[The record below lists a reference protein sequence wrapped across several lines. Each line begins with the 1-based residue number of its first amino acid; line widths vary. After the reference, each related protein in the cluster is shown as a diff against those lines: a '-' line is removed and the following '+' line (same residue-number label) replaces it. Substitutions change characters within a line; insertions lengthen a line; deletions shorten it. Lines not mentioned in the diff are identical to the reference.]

1 MSHYTEDQLSE
12 YAMRGEST
20 TDAQSIEQ
28 HLASCSECRKA
39 LELVAI
45 FDDALRDPLSWQIA
59 DSMAVRREAPPE
71 LLAQAR
77 AIAAEDRYAREVLL
91 PIVESPIRFNQAR
104 VGDDP
109 RFRTLAVIRLLCSI
123 ANKTHEQQPQYGLQ
137 LADAALRICAKL
149 PEPAKSK
156 SAWFLGTAWKE
167 RANALRYLGRF
178 RDAEAALDDAEK
190 AFASDERPE
199 PFDLAIVSYV
209 RATVYWELERF
220 EDAVNA
226 ARFAAETFCL
236 YGDTTRYLSALMAEG
251 AGYYSADR
259 DTEAAALFERVATM
273 ARSGGETGILT
284 RALTNAG
291 NCYARL
297 RAYDTANSYYIDA
310 LAVLDEREVPTECAR
325 LSWAMASLQVDRG
338 AFEEGLAGLDR
349 CRLRLNQLGM
359 ANDAAL
365 ATLDLVAALL
375 AVSRPDRVPALCR
388 EISVTFS
395 SEGMMRSAKKALAYL
410 SEAVASGQATP
421 EKVRHVRGF
430 LERLATH
437 PQEEFQQIQ

>member
-12 YAMRGEST
+12 YVLRREST
-20 TDAQSIEQ
+20 NDPQSIEQ
-28 HLASCSECRKA
+28 HLAHCAECRKA
-39 LELVAI
+39 LDLVAT
-45 FDDALRDPLSWQIA
+45 FDDALRDPLAWQIA

-91 PIVESPIRFNQAR
+91 PIVESPIRFSAAR

-109 RFRTLAVIRLLCSI
+109 RFRTLAVIRLLCTV
-123 ANKTHEQQPQYGLQ
+123 ANRTHEQQPQFGLQ
-137 LADAALRICAKL
+137 LADAALEIWSKL
-149 PEPAKSK
+149 PEPARST
-156 SAWFLGTAWKE
+156 SFWFIGTALKE

-178 RDAEAALDDAEK
+178 REAEAALDDAEH
-190 AFASDERPE
+190 AFSSDERPE

-220 EDAVNA
+220 EEAVSA
-226 ARFAAETFCL
+226 ARFAAETFYV

-251 AGYYSADR
+251 AGYYSSNRESD
-259 DTEAAALFERVATM
+259 AAVLFERVVTL
-273 ARSGGETGILT
+273 ARSGGEVGILA
-284 RALTNAG
+284 RALGNAG
-291 NCYARL
+291 NCYSRL
-297 RAYDTANSYYIDA
+297 RAYDTASGYYIDA
-310 LAVLDEREVPTECAR
+310 MAVLDELGLPTESVR
-325 LSWAMASLQVDRG
+325 LSWKMATLQVARG
-338 AFEEGLAGLDR
+338 AFEEGIAALDQ
-349 CRLRLNQLGM
+349 CRLRLIQLGM

-365 ATLDLVAALL
+365 AALDLVAALL
-375 AVSRPDRVPALCR
+375 AVGRPDRVPTLCR

-430 LERLATH
+430 LERVATH

>member
-12 YAMRGEST
+12 YALRREGIN
-20 TDAQSIEQ
+20 DPQSIEQ
-28 HLASCSECRKA
+28 HLARCADCRKA
-39 LELVAI
+39 LDLIAT
-45 FDDALRDPLSWQIA
+45 FDDALRDPLAWQIA
-59 DSMAVRREAPPE
+59 DSIAVRREAPPE

-91 PIVESPIRFNQAR
+91 PIVESPIRFSEAR

-109 RFRTLAVIRLLCSI
+109 RFRTLAVIRLLCTV
-123 ANKTHEQQPQYGLQ
+123 ANKTHEQQPQFGLQ
-137 LADAALRICAKL
+137 LADTALRICAKL
-149 PEPAKSK
+149 PETAKTK
-156 SAWFLGTAWKE
+156 SAWFVGTASKE

-178 RDAEAALDDAEK
+178 REAEAALDEAEK

-209 RATVYWELERF
+209 RATVYWEMERY
-220 EDAVNA
+220 EDAVTA
-226 ARFAAETFCL
+226 ARFAAETFYL
-236 YGDTTRYLSALMAEG
+236 YGDSTRYLSALMAEG
-251 AGYYSADR
+251 AGYYSSNRESD
-259 DTEAAALFERVATM
+259 AAVLFERVVKL
-273 ARSGGETGILT
+273 ARSGGEMGIVA
-284 RALTNAG
+284 RALGNAG
-291 NCYARL
+291 NCYTRL
-297 RAYDTANSYYIDA
+297 RAYDKASSYYIDA
-310 LAVLDEREVPTECAR
+310 LAVLDELDLPTESVR
-325 LSWAMASLQVDRG
+325 LSWKMAALQVDRG
-338 AFEEGLAGLDR
+338 SFEEGLAGLDR
-349 CRLRLNQLGM
+349 CRLRLIQLGM

-430 LERLATH
+430 LERMATH

>member
-1 MSHYTEDQLSE
+1 
-12 YAMRGEST
+12 
-20 TDAQSIEQ
+20 
-28 HLASCSECRKA
+28 
-39 LELVAI
+39 
-45 FDDALRDPLSWQIA
+45 FDDALRDPLSWKLA

-91 PIVESPIRFNQAR
+91 PIVESPIRFSEAR

-123 ANKTHEQQPQYGLQ
+123 ANKTHEQQPQYGLV
-137 LADAALRICAKL
+137 LADAALSICAQL

-156 SAWFLGTAWKE
+156 SGWFVGTAWKE

-178 RDAEAALDDAEK
+178 RDAEAALDDAEE
-190 AFASDERPE
+190 AFGSDERPE
-199 PFDLAIVSYV
+199 PFDLAIVAFV
-209 RATVYWELERF
+209 RATVCWELERF
-220 EDAVNA
+220 EDAVTA
-226 ARFAAETFCL
+226 ARFAAETFSV
-236 YGDTTRYLSALMAEG
+236 YGDTTRYLSALIVEG
-251 AGYYSADR
+251 AAYYSATRESD
-259 DTEAAALFERVATM
+259 AAAIFERVVTL
-273 ARSGGETGILT
+273 ARSGGEAGILA
-284 RALTNAG
+284 RALGNAG

-297 RAYDTANSYYIDA
+297 QDYDKASSYYTEA
-310 LAVLDEREVPTECAR
+310 LAVLDELDFPTESVR
-325 LSWAMASLQVDRG
+325 LSWRMAALQVARG
-338 AFEEGLAGLDR
+338 AFDEGLAGLDQG
-349 CRLRLNQLGM
+349 RLRLIQLGM

-375 AVSRPDRVPALCR
+375 ALDRPDRVPALCR
-388 EISVTFS
+388 EIAVTFS

-430 LERLATH
+430 LERLTTH

>member
-1 MSHYTEDQLSE
+1 
-12 YAMRGEST
+12 
-20 TDAQSIEQ
+20 
-28 HLASCSECRKA
+28 
-39 LELVAI
+39 
-45 FDDALRDPLSWQIA
+45 
-59 DSMAVRREAPPE
+59 MAVRREAPPE

-77 AIAAEDRYAREVLL
+77 AIASEDRYAREVLL
-91 PIVESPIRFNQAR
+91 PIVESPIRFSEAR

-123 ANKTHEQQPQYGLQ
+123 ANKTHEQQPQYGLV
-137 LADAALRICAKL
+137 LADAALSICAKL

-156 SAWFLGTAWKE
+156 SAWFVGTAWKE

-178 RDAEAALDDAEK
+178 RDAEAALDESEE

-199 PFDLAIVSYV
+199 PFDLAIVAYV

-220 EDAVNA
+220 EEAVAA
-226 ARFAAETFCL
+226 ARFAAETFYL

-259 DTEAAALFERVATM
+259 DNEAAALFERVVTL
-273 ARSGGETGILT
+273 ARSGGVTGSILA

-297 RAYDTANSYYIDA
+297 RSYDTANSYYVAA
-310 LAVLDEREVPTECAR
+310 LAVLDECEVPTECAR
-325 LSWAMASLQVDRG
+325 LSWAMAALQVERG
-338 AFEEGLAGLDR
+338 AFEEGLAALDQ
-349 CRLRLNQLGM
+349 CRLRLAQLGM

-375 AVSRPDRVPALCR
+375 AVDRPDRVPVLCR
-388 EISVTFS
+388 EISITFS
-395 SEGMMRSAKKALAYL
+395 SEGMTRSAKKALAYL
-410 SEAVASGQATP
+410 SEAVASGQVTP

-430 LERLATH
+430 LERLTTH

>member
-12 YAMRGEST
+12 YVLRREGIN
-20 TDAQSIEQ
+20 DPQSIKE
-28 HLASCSECRKA
+28 HLARCAECRKA
-39 LELVAI
+39 LDLVAT
-45 FDDALRDPLSWQIA
+45 FDDALRDPLAWQIA
-59 DSMAVRREAPPE
+59 DSIAVRREAPPE

-91 PIVESPIRFNQAR
+91 PIVESPIRFSEAH

-109 RFRTLAVIRLLCSI
+109 RFRTLAVIRLLCTV
-123 ANKTHEQQPQYGLQ
+123 ANKTHEQQPQFGLQ
-137 LADAALRICAKL
+137 LADTALRICSELPGAAK
-149 PEPAKSK
+149 AK
-156 SAWFLGTAWKE
+156 SAWFAGTASKE

-178 RDAEAALDDAEK
+178 REAEAALDEAEE

-220 EDAVNA
+220 EEAVSA
-226 ARFAAETFCL
+226 ARFAAETFYA

-251 AGYYSADR
+251 AGYFSADR
-259 DTEAAALFERVATM
+259 DREAAALFERVATL
-273 ARSGGETGILT
+273 ARSGGETGILA
-284 RALTNAG
+284 RALSNAA

-297 RAYDTANSYYIDA
+297 RTYDTANSYYVDA
-310 LAVLDEREVPTECAR
+310 LAVLDELEVPTECAR
-325 LSWAMASLQVDRG
+325 LSWAMAALQVERG
-338 AFEEGLAGLDR
+338 AFDEGLAALDQ
-349 CRLRLNQLGM
+349 CRLRLIQLGM

-375 AVSRPDRVPALCR
+375 AVDRPDRVPALCR
-388 EISVTFS
+388 EISITFS
-395 SEGMMRSAKKALAYL
+395 SEGMTRSAKKALAYL